1 MATYSSTSVT
11 GQSESSY
18 KLKRNLKSAGVMIVL
33 VILTFICLFPI
44 YILIINATRSHA
56 EIVGSGISL
65 VPGDMFFKNLVAMTK
80 APFNFNALIGF
91 RNSFIIAGSATIL
104 TIFFSCL
111 TAYGLCV
118 YDFKIKNISYTFII
132 AVMMV
137 PAQVTSVGFVSFMI
151 DLELNSTWW
160 PLIIPAVA
168 APAIVFFMCS
178 NMKSTFPFDIIEAAR
193 IDGCGEFRTFL
204 TIGLPMLKPAIAVQS
219 IFAFV
224 TNWNNLYMPSM
235 IITSNR
241 SELGT
246 IPMMIQAL
254 MSQDKLPD
262 QGATYA
268 AIAITIIPLI
278 IVYSIL
284 SKFIIE
290 GVALGGV
297 KE

>member
-1 MATYSSTSVT
+1 MAGYTSTSVT
-11 GQSESSY
+11 GMSESSY
-18 KLKRNLKSAGVMIVL
+18 KLKRTLKSTGVMIVL
-33 VILTFICLFPI
+33 VLLAFICLFPI
-44 YILIINATRSHA
+44 YILIINATRPHS
-56 EIVGSGISL
+56 EIVSGISL
-65 VPGDMFFKNLVAMTK
+65 LPGNMFFDNLETMTK
-80 APFNFNALIGF
+80 NPFNFDAATGF
-91 RNSFIIAGSATIL
+91 RNSFIIAGSATVL

-118 YDFKIKNISYTFII
+118 YDFKVKNISYTFII

-151 DLELNSTWW
+151 DLGLNSTWW

-235 IITSNR
+235 VITSKR
-241 SELGT
+241 DELGT

-254 MSQDKLPD
+254 MTQDKLPD

-268 AIAITIIPLI
+268 AIAVTIIPLI
-278 IVYSIL
+278 IIYSFL
-284 SKFIIE
+284 SRFIIE